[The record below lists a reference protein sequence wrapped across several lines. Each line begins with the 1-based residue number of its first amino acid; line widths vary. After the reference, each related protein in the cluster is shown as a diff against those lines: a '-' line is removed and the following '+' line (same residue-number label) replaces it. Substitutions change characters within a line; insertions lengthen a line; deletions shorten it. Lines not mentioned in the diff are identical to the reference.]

1 MTAYIHLH
9 QKPKAASFTQLPNFL
24 FEAPGFQPL
33 SNGAKILYAMLLRRT
48 DLSRKN
54 GWADEYYGV
63 PFFESASLLTISY
76 VLGLLRGA
84 VYHRA
89 RQGYRSRTGCRD
101 RRSERLSLR
110 CLYRIV
116 R

>member
-54 GWADEYYGV
+54 GWADEYGRIYLYYPINEV
-63 PFFESASLLTISY
+63 TALLHCGRQKAVGTAIRRAGGDQEA
-76 VLGLLRGA
+76 GLWKTQPHLPKI
-84 VYHRA
+84 
-89 RQGYRSRTGCRD
+89 
-101 RRSERLSLR
+101 L
-110 CLYRIV
+110 
-116 R
+116 

>member
-48 DLSRKN
+48 DLSRKT
-54 GWADEYYGV
+54 GG
-63 PFFESASLLTISY
+63 
-76 VLGLLRGA
+76 
-84 VYHRA
+84 
-89 RQGYRSRTGCRD
+89 RTSTAGFTSTTPSMR
-101 RRSERLSLR
+101 
-110 CLYRIV
+110 
-116 R
+116 